1 MNKSSVTVI
10 FFCICILCPG
20 QSASAQER
28 DAISAIPRVDVHS
41 HVGSVEQMGHYVKVA
56 EVLKD
61 QHGINLAAWID
72 LNFMRQPDGTELQYL
87 NAAANRFKGRFLP
100 CINDFKI
107 SDGLRF
113 SPDELVKWQEKG
125 IVGYKIW
132 VGVSPLIDVP
142 ANDAT
147 FTKME
152 EIGMIGA
159 SIHISQPYPTKWCED
174 PVKFWQAHNAWE
186 RVLDRHPKLKVV
198 NAHML
203 DHFNSNEQLDYL
215 MYVLKTYPNVHVDL
229 GARFQQFNRMDRDK
243 LRKFMIEYA
252 DRILFGTDIGG
263 QPREGRYEEVAES
276 YRRAFQLLE
285 TDRVIKGGFFGGTDT
300 RGLAL
305 PIDVL
310 EKIYYRNAARLYP
323 RVKDVLRDLGYI
335 KND

>member
-1 MNKSSVTVI
+1 MRKSTVKVI
-10 FFCICILCPG
+10 CLCICLWDHG
-20 QSASAQER
+20 QSAAAQQR

-41 HVGSVEQMGHYVKVA
+41 HVGSVERMGHYIKVA
-56 EVLKD
+56 EVLKNRHD
-61 QHGINLAAWID
+61 INLAVWID
-72 LNFMRQPDGTELQYL
+72 LNFMRRPDGTEQEYL
-87 NAAANRFKGRFLP
+87 DAAAGHFKGRFLP

-113 SPDELVKWQEKG
+113 SGDELVKWQEKG

-159 SIHISQPYPTKWCED
+159 SVHIAQPCPTRWCED
-174 PVKFWQAHNAWE
+174 PVKFWQAQNAWE

-215 MYVLKTYPNVHVDL
+215 RYVLETYPNVHVDL
-229 GARFQQFNRMDRDK
+229 GARFQQFHHIQTLMSTSEHA
-243 LRKFMIEYA
+243 FSSSIEW
-252 DRILFGTDIGG
+252 T
-263 QPREGRYEEVAES
+263 
-276 YRRAFQLLE
+276 E
-285 TDRVIKGGFFGGTDT
+285 TSSGIS
-300 RGLAL
+300 
-305 PIDVL
+305 
-310 EKIYYRNAARLYP
+310 
-323 RVKDVLRDLGYI
+323 
-335 KND
+335 

>member
-1 MNKSSVTVI
+1 MSKSGASVI
-10 FFCICILCPG
+10 FFCICIFCHQQYAL
-20 QSASAQER
+20 AE
-28 DAISAIPRVDVHS
+28 DKIAISAIPRVDVHS
-41 HVGSVEQMGHYVKVA
+41 HVGSVERMGHYVKVA

-72 LNFMRQPDGTELQYL
+72 LSFLRQSDGTGQEYL
-87 NAAANRFKGRFLP
+87 DAAANRFEGRFLP

-229 GARFQQFNRMDRDK
+229 GARFQQFHRMDRDK
-243 LRKFMIEYA
+243 LRNFMIEHA

-263 QPREGRYEEVAES
+263 QPREGRYTQVAES

-285 TDRVIKGGFFGGTDT
+285 TGKIIKGGFFGGTET

-305 PIDVL
+305 PVDVL

-323 RVKDVLRDLGYI
+323 RVKDVLRDLGYSR
-335 KND
+335 ND

>member
-1 MNKSSVTVI
+1 
-10 FFCICILCPG
+10 
-20 QSASAQER
+20 
-28 DAISAIPRVDVHS
+28 
-41 HVGSVEQMGHYVKVA
+41 MGHFVKVA
-56 EVLKD
+56 DVLKD
-61 QHGINLAAWID
+61 QHGIDLAAWID
-72 LNFMRQPDGTELQYL
+72 LNFMRRPDGTEQEYL
-87 NAAANRFKGRFLP
+87 DAAANRFKGRFLP
-100 CINDFKI
+100 CINDFNI

-132 VGVSPLIDVP
+132 VGVSALIDVP

-174 PVKFWQAHNAWE
+174 PVKFWQAQNAWE

-215 MYVLKTYPNVHVDL
+215 MYVLKTYPNVNIDL

-243 LRKFMIEYA
+243 LRGFMIEHA
-252 DRILFGTDIGG
+252 DRILFGTDIGS
-263 QPREGRYEEVAES
+263 QPREGRYEQVAES
-276 YRRAFQLLE
+276 YRRAFELLE
-285 TDRVIKGGFFGGTDT
+285 TDRVIKGGFFSGSESK
-300 RGLAL
+300 GLAL
-305 PIDVL
+305 PVEVL

-323 RVKDVLRDLGYI
+323 RVKDVLKDLACNI
-335 KND
+335 KD

>member
-1 MNKSSVTVI
+1 
-10 FFCICILCPG
+10 
-20 QSASAQER
+20 
-28 DAISAIPRVDVHS
+28 
-41 HVGSVEQMGHYVKVA
+41 MGHFVKVA

-61 QHGINLAAWID
+61 RHGTNLAVWID
-72 LNFMRQPDGTELQYL
+72 LNFMRRPDGTEQEYL
-87 NAAANRFKGRFLP
+87 DAAANRFKGRFLP

-132 VGVSPLIDVP
+132 VGVSALIDVP

-152 EIGMIGA
+152 EIGMTGA

-186 RVLDRHPKLKVV
+186 RVLDRHPNLKVV

-215 MYVLKTYPNVHVDL
+215 TYVLETYPNVNVDL
-229 GARFQQFNRMDRDK
+229 GARFQQFHRMDRDK

-263 QPREGRYEEVAES
+263 QPREGRYEQVAES
-276 YRRAFQLLE
+276 YARAFQLLE
-285 TDRVIKGGFFGGTDT
+285 TDRVIKGGFFGQTET
-300 RGLAL
+300 KGLAL
-305 PIDVL
+305 PVDVL
-310 EKIYYRNAARLYP
+310 ERIYYRNAARLYP
-323 RVKDVLRDLGYI
+323 RVKGVLKDLGCNI
-335 KND
+335 KD